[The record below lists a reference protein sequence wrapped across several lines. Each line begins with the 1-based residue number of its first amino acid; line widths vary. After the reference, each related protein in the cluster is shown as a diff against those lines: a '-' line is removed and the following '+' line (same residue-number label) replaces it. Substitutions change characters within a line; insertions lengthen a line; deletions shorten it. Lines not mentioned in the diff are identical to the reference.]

1 MIPSSELSKVSQL
14 PSETWLHL
22 QDDYW
27 RCWQALA
34 GSFRSSKKWS
44 VPQCET
50 EGASH
55 VSQKQHKL
63 ELLSSGDGRKSRW
76 GMFSL
81 LFDEL
86 KRGWCFYSGHLR
98 EMEDKREHWAF
109 SFPINGWKKM
119 EGYSSLAEVE
129 IHLVWIA
136 NCTHFPFSDSTELCC
151 LLWLIMHKVLQIS
164 RKTAH
169 LVPCLQPPIQNNT
182 DFQLPAKKNHRC
194 FPWPSAPSEGDRNN
208 EEGKRRGEVYLP
220 SVTSLRES
228 LHGNAPA
235 LNFLLKLHLPHICK
249 GTTKKGGA
257 NSCPGMMSQTWGRRQ
272 QWPLWHH

>member
-1 MIPSSELSKVSQL
+1 
-14 PSETWLHL
+14 
-22 QDDYW
+22 
-27 RCWQALA
+27 
-34 GSFRSSKKWS
+34 
-44 VPQCET
+44 
-50 EGASH
+50 
-55 VSQKQHKL
+55 
-63 ELLSSGDGRKSRW
+63 
-76 GMFSL
+76 
-81 LFDEL
+81 
-86 KRGWCFYSGHLR
+86 
-98 EMEDKREHWAF
+98 MEDKREHWAF
-109 SFPINGWKKM
+109 SFPINGWKKI

-136 NCTHFPFSDSTELCC
+136 NCTHFPFSDFTELCC
-151 LLWLIMHKVLQIS
+151 LSLLIMHKVLQIS

-182 DFQLPAKKNHRC
+182 DFQLPDKKKKPTDASLDLPHHLK
-194 FPWPSAPSEGDRNN
+194 ATKNN
-208 EEGKRRGEVYLP
+208 EEGKRRGEVSLP

-235 LNFLLKLHLPHICK
+235 LNFLLKRHLPHIWK